1 MATADPCWHEASHA
15 DPRAAL
21 RTDNA
26 VPDLWAQ
33 LHTRIIQT
41 AEYSAAILTYF
52 IDFLDAPNDL
62 DAALQARMERQKI
75 IYSLR

>member
-1 MATADPCWHEASHA
+1 
-15 DPRAAL
+15 
-21 RTDNA
+21 
-26 VPDLWAQ
+26 
-33 LHTRIIQT
+33 
-41 AEYSAAILTYF
+41 LTYF